1 MSGRLALCRA
11 LCDRRHHA
19 ACPLSGGRG
28 TGIGALRRDGS
39 VVTTPWP
46 DFGALFAD
54 PDPLRAAQA
63 LDLSRQEPVAVQ
75 RLLAPAVD
83 RAQVIGTGGN
93 YADHAAEARTG
104 GLAVT
109 EPVFM
114 PYLWGAVIGP
124 GDDIVIPTE
133 DTQTDYEVELSV
145 VIGRTAR
152 RLTEQTAMDAVFG
165 FTIVND
171 VSAREVMV
179 REKMQVM
186 LSKSVDTFLPVGPHV
201 VTKDE
206 IPDLYDLQI
215 ATYLNGQLRQHSNTG
230 LMTARVP
237 ALLAAITRTVT
248 LHPGD
253 IVTTGTPGG
262 VGFFRDPPEFM
273 QPGDTIVAEVEHVGR
288 LANRVVRGW

>member
-1 MSGRLALCRA
+1 MRLVRYQ
-11 LCDRRHHA
+11 A
-19 ACPLSGGRG
+19 AGS
-28 TGIGALRRDGS
+28 TGVGAVRPDGS

-46 DFGALFAD
+46 DFGALFAE

-104 GLAVT
+104 GLVVA

-124 GDDIVIPTE
+124 EDDIVIPTE

-145 VIGRTAR
+145 VIGQTAR
-152 RLTEQTAMDAVFG
+152 GLTEETAMDAVFG
-165 FTIVND
+165 FTVVND

-186 LSKSVDTFLPVGPHV
+186 LSKSVDTFLPVGPQV

-230 LMTARVP
+230 LMTVRVP

>member
-1 MSGRLALCRA
+1 MRLVRYQ
-11 LCDRRHHA
+11 A
-19 ACPLSGGRG
+19 AGG
-28 TGIGALRRDGS
+28 TGIGAVRPDGS

-46 DFGALFAD
+46 DFGALFAE
-54 PDPLRAAQA
+54 PDPLRAAQV
-63 LDLSRQEPVAVQ
+63 LELSRQEPVAVQ

-104 GLAVT
+104 GLVVA

-124 GDDIVIPTE
+124 EDNIVIPAE
-133 DTQTDYEVELSV
+133 DTLTDYEVELSV
-145 VIGRTAR
+145 VIGQTAR
-152 RLTEQTAMDAVFG
+152 GLTEETAMEAVFG
-165 FTIVND
+165 FTVVND

-230 LMTARVP
+230 LMTVRIP
-237 ALLAAITRTVT
+237 ALLAAITRTIT

-288 LANRVVRGW
+288 LVNRVVRGW

>member
-1 MSGRLALCRA
+1 MRLVRYQ
-11 LCDRRHHA
+11 A
-19 ACPLSGGRG
+19 ARG
-28 TGIGALRRDGS
+28 TGVGAVRPDGS

-46 DFGALFAD
+46 DFGALFAE
-54 PDPLRAAQA
+54 PDPLRAAQV

-104 GLAVT
+104 GLVVA

-124 GDDIVIPTE
+124 EDDIVIPTE

-145 VIGRTAR
+145 VIGQTAR
-152 RLTEQTAMDAVFG
+152 GLTEETAMDAVFG
-165 FTIVND
+165 FTVVND

-206 IPDLYDLQI
+206 IPDLYDLEI

-230 LMTARVP
+230 LMTVRVP
-237 ALLAAITRTVT
+237 ELLSAITRTVT

-273 QPGDTIVAEVEHVGR
+273 RPGDTIVAEVEHVGR
-288 LANRVVRGW
+288 LTNRVVRGW

>member
-1 MSGRLALCRA
+1 MRLVRYQTA
-11 LCDRRHHA
+11 
-19 ACPLSGGRG
+19 GG
-28 TGIGALRRDGS
+28 TGIGAVRPDGS

-46 DFGALFAD
+46 DFGALFAE
-54 PDPLRAAQA
+54 PDPLRAAQV
-63 LDLSRQEPVAVQ
+63 LELSRQEPVAVQ

-104 GLAVT
+104 GLVVA

-124 GDDIVIPTE
+124 EDNIVIPAE
-133 DTQTDYEVELSV
+133 DTLTDYEVELSV
-145 VIGRTAR
+145 VIGQTAR
-152 RLTEQTAMDAVFG
+152 GLTEETAMDAVFG
-165 FTIVND
+165 FTVVND

-230 LMTARVP
+230 LMTVRIP
-237 ALLAAITRTVT
+237 ALLAAITRTIT

-253 IVTTGTPGG
+253 IVTTGTPEG
-262 VGFFRDPPEFM
+262 VGFFRDPQEFM

-288 LANRVVRGW
+288 LVNRVVRGW

>member
-1 MSGRLALCRA
+1 MRLVRYQ
-11 LCDRRHHA
+11 A
-19 ACPLSGGRG
+19 AGG
-28 TGIGALRRDGS
+28 TGIGAVRPDGS

-46 DFGALFAD
+46 DFGALFAE

-104 GLAVT
+104 GLVVA

-124 GDDIVIPTE
+124 EDDIVIPTE

-145 VIGRTAR
+145 VIGQTAR
-152 RLTEQTAMDAVFG
+152 GLTEETAMDAVFG

-215 ATYLNGQLRQHSNTG
+215 ATYLNGQRRQHSSTG
-230 LMTARVP
+230 LMTVRVP

-288 LANRVVRGW
+288 LTNRVVRGW

>member
-1 MSGRLALCRA
+1 MRLVRYQ
-11 LCDRRHHA
+11 A
-19 ACPLSGGRG
+19 AGG
-28 TGIGALRRDGS
+28 TGIGAVRPDGS

-46 DFGALFAD
+46 DFGALFAE

-63 LDLSRQEPVAVQ
+63 LDLSRRETVVVQ
-75 RLLAPAVD
+75 RLLAPVVD

-104 GLAVT
+104 GLVVA

-124 GDDIVIPTE
+124 EDDIVIPTE

-145 VIGRTAR
+145 VIGQTAR
-152 RLTEQTAMDAVFG
+152 GLTEETAMDAVFG

-186 LSKSVDTFLPVGPHV
+186 LSKSVDTFLPVGPH
-201 VTKDE
+201 E
-206 IPDLYDLQI
+206 IGR
-215 ATYLNGQLRQHSNTG
+215 ASCRE
-230 LMTARVP
+230 RV
-237 ALLAAITRTVT
+237 
-248 LHPGD
+248 
-253 IVTTGTPGG
+253 
-262 VGFFRDPPEFM
+262 
-273 QPGDTIVAEVEHVGR
+273 
-288 LANRVVRGW
+288 W

>member
-1 MSGRLALCRA
+1 MRLVRYQ
-11 LCDRRHHA
+11 A
-19 ACPLSGGRG
+19 AGE
-28 TGIGALRRDGS
+28 TGIGAVRPDGS

-46 DFGALFAD
+46 DFGALFAE

-63 LDLSRQEPVAVQ
+63 LDLSCQEPVAVQ

-104 GLAVT
+104 GLVVA

-124 GDDIVIPTE
+124 EDDIVIPTE

-145 VIGRTAR
+145 VIGQTAR
-152 RLTEQTAMDAVFG
+152 GLTEETAMDAVFG

-215 ATYLNGQLRQHSNTG
+215 ATYLNGQLRQHSSTG
-230 LMTARVP
+230 LMTVRVP

-273 QPGDTIVAEVEHVGR
+273 QPGDIIVAEVEHVGR
-288 LANRVVRGW
+288 LTNRVVRGW

>member
-1 MSGRLALCRA
+1 MRLVRYQ
-11 LCDRRHHA
+11 A
-19 ACPLSGGRG
+19 AGG
-28 TGIGALRRDGS
+28 TGIGAVRPDGS

-46 DFGALFAD
+46 DFGALFAE
-54 PDPLRAAQA
+54 PDPLRAVQA
-63 LDLSRQEPVAVQ
+63 LDQSRQEPVAVQ

-104 GLAVT
+104 GLVVA

-124 GDDIVIPTE
+124 EDDIVIPTE

-145 VIGRTAR
+145 VIGQTAR
-152 RLTEQTAMDAVFG
+152 WLTEETAMDAVFG

-201 VTKDE
+201 VTRDE
-206 IPDLYDLQI
+206 IPDLYDLEI

-230 LMTARVP
+230 LMTVRVP

-288 LANRVVRGW
+288 LTNRVVRGW

>member
-1 MSGRLALCRA
+1 MRLVRYQ
-11 LCDRRHHA
+11 A
-19 ACPLSGGRG
+19 AGGI
-28 TGIGALRRDGS
+28 GIGAVRPDGS
-39 VVTTPWP
+39 VMTTPWP
-46 DFGALFAD
+46 DFGALFAE

-63 LDLSRQEPVAVQ
+63 LDRSRQEPVTVQ
-75 RLLAPAVD
+75 RLLAPVVD

-93 YADHAAEARTG
+93 YADHAAEARSG
-104 GLAVT
+104 GLVVA

-124 GDDIVIPTE
+124 EDDIVIPAE

-145 VIGRTAR
+145 VIGQTAR
-152 RLTEQTAMDAVFG
+152 RLTEETAMDAVFG
-165 FTIVND
+165 FTVVND

-206 IPDLYDLQI
+206 IPDLYDLEI

-230 LMTARVP
+230 LMTVRVP
-237 ALLAAITRTVT
+237 ALLTAITRTVT

-273 QPGDTIVAEVEHVGR
+273 QPGDTIVAEVERVGR
-288 LANRVVRGW
+288 LTNRVVRGW

>member
-1 MSGRLALCRA
+1 MRLVRYQAAGGSGV
-11 LCDRRHHA
+11 
-19 ACPLSGGRG
+19 
-28 TGIGALRRDGS
+28 GAVRPDGS

-46 DFGALFAD
+46 DFGALFAE

-63 LDLSRQEPVAVQ
+63 LDLSRREPVAVQ

-104 GLAVT
+104 GLVVA

-124 GDDIVIPTE
+124 DDDIVIPTE

-145 VIGRTAR
+145 VIGQTAR
-152 RLTEQTAMDAVFG
+152 RLTEETAMDAVFG
-165 FTIVND
+165 FTVVND
-171 VSAREVMV
+171 VSAREVMA

-206 IPDLYDLQI
+206 IPDLYDLEI
-215 ATYLNGQLRQHSNTG
+215 ATYLNGQLRQHANTG
-230 LMTARVP
+230 RMTVRVP
-237 ALLAAITRTVT
+237 ALLSAITRTVT

-253 IVTTGTPGG
+253 IFTTGTPGG

-288 LANRVVRGW
+288 LTNRVVRGW

>member
-1 MSGRLALCRA
+1 MRLVRYQ
-11 LCDRRHHA
+11 A
-19 ACPLSGGRG
+19 AGG
-28 TGIGALRRDGS
+28 TGIGAVRPDGS

-46 DFGALFAD
+46 DFGALFAE
-54 PDPLRAAQA
+54 PDPLRAAQV
-63 LDLSRQEPVAVQ
+63 LELSRQEPVAVQ

-104 GLAVT
+104 GLVVA

-124 GDDIVIPTE
+124 EDNIVIPAE
-133 DTQTDYEVELSV
+133 DTLTDYEVELSV
-145 VIGRTAR
+145 VIGQTAR
-152 RLTEQTAMDAVFG
+152 GLTEETAMEAVFG
-165 FTIVND
+165 FTVVND

-186 LSKSVDTFLPVGPHV
+186 LSKSVDTFLPVGPQV

-230 LMTARVP
+230 LMTVRIP
-237 ALLAAITRTVT
+237 ALLAAITRTIT

-288 LANRVVRGW
+288 LVNRVVRGW

>member
-1 MSGRLALCRA
+1 MRLVRYQTA
-11 LCDRRHHA
+11 
-19 ACPLSGGRG
+19 GG
-28 TGIGALRRDGS
+28 TGIGAVRPDGS

-46 DFGALFAD
+46 DFGALFAE
-54 PDPLRAAQA
+54 PYPLRAAQV
-63 LDLSRQEPVAVQ
+63 LELSRQEPVAVQ

-104 GLAVT
+104 GLVVA

-124 GDDIVIPTE
+124 EDNIVIPAE
-133 DTQTDYEVELSV
+133 DTLTDYEVELSV
-145 VIGRTAR
+145 VIGQTAR
-152 RLTEQTAMDAVFG
+152 GLTEETAMDAVFG
-165 FTIVND
+165 FTVVND

-230 LMTARVP
+230 LMTVRIP
-237 ALLAAITRTVT
+237 ALLAAITRTIT
-248 LHPGD
+248 LHPGN

-288 LANRVVRGW
+288 LVNRVVRGW

>member
-1 MSGRLALCRA
+1 MRLVRYQGAGRTGVG
-11 LCDRRHHA
+11 A
-19 ACPLSGGRG
+19 AGP
-28 TGIGALRRDGS
+28 DGS

-46 DFGALFAD
+46 DFGALFAE

-63 LDLSRQEPVAVQ
+63 LDLSHCEPVAVE

-93 YADHAAEARTG
+93 YADHAAEARSG
-104 GLAVT
+104 GLVVA

-145 VIGRTAR
+145 VIGKTAR
-152 RLTEQTAMDAVFG
+152 GLTEDTAMDAVFG
-165 FTIVND
+165 FTIIND

-186 LSKSVDTFLPVGPHV
+186 LSKSVDTFLPIGPQV
-201 VTKDE
+201 VTRDE
-206 IPDLYDLQI
+206 IGDLYDLEI
-215 ATYLNGQLRQHSNTG
+215 ATYLNGQVRQHSNTG

-273 QPGDTIVAEVEHVGR
+273 QPGDTIVAEVENVGR
-288 LANRVVRGW
+288 LTNRVVRGW

>member
-1 MSGRLALCRA
+1 MRLVRYQ
-11 LCDRRHHA
+11 A
-19 ACPLSGGRG
+19 AGG
-28 TGIGALRRDGS
+28 TGIGAVRPDGS

-46 DFGALFAD
+46 DFGALFAE

-63 LDLSRQEPVAVQ
+63 LDLSRQQPVAVQ
-75 RLLAPAVD
+75 RLLAPAVH

-104 GLAVT
+104 GLVVA

-124 GDDIVIPTE
+124 EDDIVIPAE
-133 DTQTDYEVELSV
+133 DTQADYEVELSV
-145 VIGRTAR
+145 VIGQTAR
-152 RLTEQTAMDAVFG
+152 GLTEETAMDAVFG

-201 VTKDE
+201 VSKDE

-230 LMTARVP
+230 LMTVRVP

-273 QPGDTIVAEVEHVGR
+273 QPGDTIVAEIEHVGR

>member
-1 MSGRLALCRA
+1 MRLVRYQ
-11 LCDRRHHA
+11 A
-19 ACPLSGGRG
+19 AGG
-28 TGIGALRRDGS
+28 TGIGAVRPDGS

-46 DFGALFAD
+46 DFGALFAE

-63 LDLSRQEPVAVQ
+63 LDLSRRETVVVQ
-75 RLLAPAVD
+75 RLLAPVVD

-104 GLAVT
+104 GLVVA

-124 GDDIVIPTE
+124 EDDIVIPTE

-145 VIGRTAR
+145 VIGQTAR
-152 RLTEQTAMDAVFG
+152 GLTEETAMDAVFG

-206 IPDLYDLQI
+206 ILDLYDLQI

-230 LMTARVP
+230 LMTVRVP

-288 LANRVVRGW
+288 LTNRVVRGW

>member
-1 MSGRLALCRA
+1 
-11 LCDRRHHA
+11 
-19 ACPLSGGRG
+19 
-28 TGIGALRRDGS
+28 
-39 VVTTPWP
+39 VV
-46 DFGALFAD
+46 A
-54 PDPLRAAQA
+54 
-63 LDLSRQEPVAVQ
+63 
-75 RLLAPAVD
+75 
-83 RAQVIGTGGN
+83 
-93 YADHAAEARTG
+93 
-104 GLAVT
+104 

-124 GDDIVIPTE
+124 EDNIVIPAE
-133 DTQTDYEVELSV
+133 DTLTDYEVELSV
-145 VIGRTAR
+145 VIGQTAR
-152 RLTEQTAMDAVFG
+152 GLTEETAMDAVFG
-165 FTIVND
+165 FTVVND

-230 LMTARVP
+230 LMTVRIP
-237 ALLAAITRTVT
+237 ALLAAITRTIT

-288 LANRVVRGW
+288 LVNRVVRGW

>member
-1 MSGRLALCRA
+1 MRLVRYQ
-11 LCDRRHHA
+11 A
-19 ACPLSGGRG
+19 AGW
-28 TGIGALRRDGS
+28 TGIGAVRPDGS

-46 DFGALFAD
+46 DFGALFAE
-54 PDPLRAAQA
+54 PDPLQAAQA
-63 LDLSRQEPVAVQ
+63 LDLSGQEPVAVQ

-104 GLAVT
+104 GLVVA

-124 GDDIVIPTE
+124 EDDIVIPTE

-145 VIGRTAR
+145 VIGQTAR
-152 RLTEQTAMDAVFG
+152 GLTEETAMDAVFG

-171 VSAREVMV
+171 VSAREVMA

-186 LSKSVDTFLPVGPHV
+186 LSKSVDTFLPIGPHV

-206 IPDLYDLQI
+206 IPDLYDLEI
-215 ATYLNGQLRQHSNTG
+215 ATYLNGQLRQHSSTG
-230 LMTARVP
+230 LMTVRVP
-237 ALLAAITRTVT
+237 ALLVAITRTVT

-288 LANRVVRGW
+288 LTNRVVRGW

>member
-1 MSGRLALCRA
+1 MRLVRYQ
-11 LCDRRHHA
+11 A
-19 ACPLSGGRG
+19 AGG
-28 TGIGALRRDGS
+28 TGIGAVRPDGS

-46 DFGALFAD
+46 DFGALFAE
-54 PDPLRAAQA
+54 PDPLRAAQV
-63 LDLSRQEPVAVQ
+63 LELSRQEPVAVQ

-104 GLAVT
+104 GLVVA

-124 GDDIVIPTE
+124 EDNIVIPAE
-133 DTQTDYEVELSV
+133 DTLTDYEVELSV
-145 VIGRTAR
+145 VIGQTAR
-152 RLTEQTAMDAVFG
+152 GLTEETAMDAVFG
-165 FTIVND
+165 FTVVND

-230 LMTARVP
+230 LMTVRIP
-237 ALLAAITRTVT
+237 ALLAAITRTIT

-288 LANRVVRGW
+288 LVNRVVRGW

>member
-1 MSGRLALCRA
+1 MRLVRYQ
-11 LCDRRHHA
+11 A
-19 ACPLSGGRG
+19 AGG
-28 TGIGALRRDGS
+28 TGIGAVRPDGS

-46 DFGALFAD
+46 DFGALFAE
-54 PDPLRAAQA
+54 PDPLRAAQV
-63 LDLSRQEPVAVQ
+63 LDLSRQELVVVQ

-104 GLAVT
+104 GLVVA

-124 GDDIVIPTE
+124 EDDIVIPTE

-145 VIGRTAR
+145 VIGQTAR
-152 RLTEQTAMDAVFG
+152 GLTQETAMDAVFG

-230 LMTARVP
+230 LMTVRVP

-288 LANRVVRGW
+288 LTNRVVRGW

>member
-1 MSGRLALCRA
+1 MRLVRYQ
-11 LCDRRHHA
+11 A
-19 ACPLSGGRG
+19 AGS
-28 TGIGALRRDGS
+28 TGVGAVRPDGS

-46 DFGALFAD
+46 DFGVLFAG
-54 PDPLRAAQA
+54 PDPFRAAQA

-75 RLLAPAVD
+75 RLLAPVVD

-104 GLAVT
+104 GLVVA

-124 GDDIVIPTE
+124 DDDIVIPTE

-145 VIGRTAR
+145 VIGQTAR
-152 RLTEQTAMDAVFG
+152 GLTEQTAMDAVFG
-165 FTIVND
+165 FTVVND

-186 LSKSVDTFLPVGPHV
+186 LSKSVDTFLPVGPQV
-201 VTKDE
+201 VTRDE
-206 IPDLYDLQI
+206 IPDLYDLEI
-215 ATYLNGQLRQHSNTG
+215 ATYLNGQRRQHSSTG
-230 LMTARVP
+230 LMTVRVP

>member
-1 MSGRLALCRA
+1 MRLVRYQ
-11 LCDRRHHA
+11 A
-19 ACPLSGGRG
+19 AGG
-28 TGIGALRRDGS
+28 TGIGAVRADGS

-46 DFGALFAD
+46 DFGALFAE

-63 LDLSRQEPVAVQ
+63 LHLSRQEPVAVQ

-104 GLAVT
+104 GLVVA

-124 GDDIVIPTE
+124 EDDIVIPAE

-145 VIGRTAR
+145 VIGQTAR
-152 RLTEQTAMDAVFG
+152 GLTEETAMDAVFG
-165 FTIVND
+165 FTVVND

-206 IPDLYDLQI
+206 IPDLYDLEI

-230 LMTARVP
+230 LMTVRVP

-273 QPGDTIVAEVEHVGR
+273 QPGDTIVAEIEHVGR
-288 LANRVVRGW
+288 LTNRVVRGW

>member
-1 MSGRLALCRA
+1 MRLVRYQ
-11 LCDRRHHA
+11 A
-19 ACPLSGGRG
+19 AGG
-28 TGIGALRRDGS
+28 TGIGAVRPDGS

-46 DFGALFAD
+46 DFGALFAE
-54 PDPLRAAQA
+54 PDPLRAAQV
-63 LDLSRQEPVAVQ
+63 LDLSRQELVVVQ

-104 GLAVT
+104 GLVVA

-124 GDDIVIPTE
+124 EDDIVIPTE

-145 VIGRTAR
+145 VIGKTAR
-152 RLTEQTAMDAVFG
+152 GLTEQTAMDAVFG
-165 FTIVND
+165 FTVVND

-230 LMTARVP
+230 LMTVRVP

-288 LANRVVRGW
+288 LTNRVVRGW

>member
-1 MSGRLALCRA
+1 MRLVRYQ
-11 LCDRRHHA
+11 A
-19 ACPLSGGRG
+19 AGAVGG
-28 TGIGALRRDGS
+28 TGIGAVRPDGS

-46 DFGALFAD
+46 DFGALFAE

-63 LDLSRQEPVAVQ
+63 LDVSRQEPVAVQ

-104 GLAVT
+104 GLVVA

-124 GDDIVIPTE
+124 EDNIVIPAE
-133 DTQTDYEVELSV
+133 DTQADYEVELSV
-145 VIGRTAR
+145 VIGQTAR
-152 RLTEQTAMDAVFG
+152 GLTEQTAMDAVFG
-165 FTIVND
+165 FTVIND

-201 VTKDE
+201 VSKDE
-206 IPDLYDLQI
+206 IPDLYDLEI

-230 LMTARVP
+230 LMTVRVP

-273 QPGDTIVAEVEHVGR
+273 QPGDTIVAEIEHVGR
-288 LANRVVRGW
+288 LVNRVVRGW

>member
-1 MSGRLALCRA
+1 MRLVRYQ
-11 LCDRRHHA
+11 A
-19 ACPLSGGRG
+19 AGG
-28 TGIGALRRDGS
+28 TGIGAVRPDGL

-46 DFGALFAD
+46 DFGALFAE

-75 RLLAPAVD
+75 RLLAPVVD

-104 GLAVT
+104 GLVVA

-124 GDDIVIPTE
+124 EDDIVIPTE

-145 VIGRTAR
+145 VIGQTAR
-152 RLTEQTAMDAVFG
+152 GLTEETAMDAVFG
-165 FTIVND
+165 FTVVND

-206 IPDLYDLQI
+206 IPDLYDLEI

-230 LMTARVP
+230 LMTVRVP

-288 LANRVVRGW
+288 LINRVVRGW

>member
-1 MSGRLALCRA
+1 MRLVRYQ
-11 LCDRRHHA
+11 A
-19 ACPLSGGRG
+19 AGA
-28 TGIGALRRDGS
+28 TGVGAVRPDGS
-39 VVTTPWP
+39 VVTTPWR
-46 DFGALFAD
+46 DFGALFAE

-63 LDLSRQEPVAVQ
+63 LDLSREEPVAVQ
-75 RLLAPAVD
+75 RLLAPVVD
-83 RAQVIGTGGN
+83 RVQVIGTGGN

-104 GLAVT
+104 GLVVT

-124 GDDIVIPTE
+124 DDDIVIPTE

-145 VIGRTAR
+145 VIGQTAR
-152 RLTEQTAMDAVFG
+152 GLTEQTAMDAVFG

-186 LSKSVDTFLPVGPHV
+186 LSKSVDTFLPVGPQV
-201 VTKDE
+201 VTRDE
-206 IPDLYDLQI
+206 IGDLYDLQI

-230 LMTARVP
+230 LMTVRVP
-237 ALLAAITRTVT
+237 ALLAAITRTIT

>member
-1 MSGRLALCRA
+1 MRLVRYQ
-11 LCDRRHHA
+11 A
-19 ACPLSGGRG
+19 AGG
-28 TGIGALRRDGS
+28 TGIGAVRPDGS

-46 DFGALFAD
+46 DFGALFAE
-54 PDPLRAAQA
+54 PDPLREAQA
-63 LDLSRQEPVAVQ
+63 LDLSRQEPVAVR
-75 RLLAPAVD
+75 RLFAPVVE

-104 GLAVT
+104 GLVVA

-124 GDDIVIPTE
+124 EDDIVIPAE

-145 VIGRTAR
+145 VIGQTAR
-152 RLTEQTAMDAVFG
+152 GLTEETAMDAVFG

-206 IPDLYDLQI
+206 IPDVYDLEI

-230 LMTARVP
+230 LMTVRIP

-288 LANRVVRGW
+288 LTNHVVRGW